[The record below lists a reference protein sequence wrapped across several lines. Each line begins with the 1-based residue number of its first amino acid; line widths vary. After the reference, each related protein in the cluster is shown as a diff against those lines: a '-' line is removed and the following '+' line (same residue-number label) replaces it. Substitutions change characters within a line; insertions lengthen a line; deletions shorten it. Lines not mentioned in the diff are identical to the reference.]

1 MSNKYQWLW
10 KSNTNP
16 WQSDNEEDW
25 KSYSD
30 VEMSIIE
37 DAYQQKL
44 TYVELDHYTIDL
56 KRLLQINKMDTNK
69 QRPIKRI
76 SDVNLQC
83 LREERFTLPRHDSL
97 NTRKSFKDEGR
108 WISPKFIEEWYRRNQ
123 DITISDRV
131 EKAAQGILD
140 GGRLLGKV
148 AESQWLAQ
156 QLLDVKDKSWDEIAL
171 RCLYLYTR
179 ECFLYKLLN
188 EALREEDLSKVDTLG
203 SFCDLLW
210 NTLSSEYLKSKYC
223 FTGVVY
229 RGATLT
235 TDEIEAYKHSI
246 GQLPKEWL
254 GFSST
259 SKKKDLAE
267 IYGNTLLIIQVPS
280 QSQHLDISTISH
292 FPVEQEVLLGAS
304 TSFQIENVIYDETTK
319 KHHIY
324 LKILW

>member
-1 MSNKYQWLW
+1 
-10 KSNTNP
+10 
-16 WQSDNEEDW
+16 
-25 KSYSD
+25 
-30 VEMSIIE
+30 
-37 DAYQQKL
+37 
-44 TYVELDHYTIDL
+44 
-56 KRLLQINKMDTNK
+56 
-69 QRPIKRI
+69 
-76 SDVNLQC
+76 
-83 LREERFTLPRHDSL
+83 
-97 NTRKSFKDEGR
+97 
-108 WISPKFIEEWYRRNQ
+108 
-123 DITISDRV
+123 
-131 EKAAQGILD
+131 
-140 GGRLLGKV
+140 
-148 AESQWLAQ
+148 
-156 QLLDVKDKSWDEIAL
+156 
-171 RCLYLYTR
+171 
-179 ECFLYKLLN
+179 
-188 EALREEDLSKVDTLG
+188 
-203 SFCDLLW
+203 
-210 NTLSSEYLKSKYC
+210 
-223 FTGVVY
+223 VVY